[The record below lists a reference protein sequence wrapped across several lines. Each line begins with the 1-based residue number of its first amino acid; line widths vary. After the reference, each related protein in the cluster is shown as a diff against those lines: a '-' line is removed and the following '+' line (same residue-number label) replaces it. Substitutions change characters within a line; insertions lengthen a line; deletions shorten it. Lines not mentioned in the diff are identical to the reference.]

1 MSHRV
6 SKYIIRQTKRPY
18 LFSES
23 ESVPTGYFAIN
34 QTTDTGEEPI
44 KDLRLCIQE
53 RSWILITPVNNLANC
68 YGS

>member
-6 SKYIIRQTKRPY
+6 SKYIIRPLSKRPY

-53 RSWILITPVNNLANC
+53 
-68 YGS
+68 